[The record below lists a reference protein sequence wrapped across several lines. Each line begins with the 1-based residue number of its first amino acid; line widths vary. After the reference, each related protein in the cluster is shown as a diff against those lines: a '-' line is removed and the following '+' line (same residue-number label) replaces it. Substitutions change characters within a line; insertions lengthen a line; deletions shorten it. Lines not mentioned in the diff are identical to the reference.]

1 MKKNVNQKFV
11 KTETNAGGNALLGLA
26 SKTKKTAAAKKDD
39 KEIVTMDGT
48 VSDAIDS
55 YIKNKKIADQA
66 AGEMAAASEI
76 VKNEGGKKVWIAE
89 MEKTGRS
96 KESFILASKNG
107 NSLMYVVTD
116 AYKRSNLD
124 EERIEY
130 LQTTYGEN
138 IISTD
143 NKFIINPELID
154 KYGQALCD
162 FIKTSPLIAAED
174 KETLIQLEQKH
185 VIAKGTKDKL
195 KEIATTAGTTVEA
208 VFEEIQPTC
217 QVKVRG
223 SK

>member
-1 MKKNVNQKFV
+1 MKPNKKFV
-11 KTETNAGGNALLGLA
+11 KTENQTGGGLMALA
-26 SKTKKTAAAKKDD
+26 TKKAKTATAKKDD
-39 KEIVTMDGT
+39 KEIIKMDGT

-55 YIKNKKIADQA
+55 YIKNKKLADEA

-76 VKNEGGKKVWIAE
+76 IKSEGGKKVWIAE
-89 MEKTGRS
+89 MEKTGKA
-96 KESFILASKNG
+96 KESFILASQGG

-124 EERIEY
+124 EERVEY
-130 LQTTYGEN
+130 LQTTYGEG

-154 KYGQALCD
+154 KYGQVLCD
-162 FIKTSPLIAAED
+162 MIKSSKLITDAD

-185 VIAKGTKDKL
+185 VIAKGTKDNL
-195 KEIATTAGTTVEA
+195 KEIAKQADTTVEA

-217 QVKVRG
+217 QIKVRG